1 MKVSNANAV
10 FNHTLL
16 YCIIAN
22 KGIVYP
28 AMSSIECGIGFKAY
42 SLSGII
48 NGFIEAYKKKI

>member
-10 FNHTLL
+10 FNHRLL

-28 AMSSIECGIGFKAY
+28 AMFIAFKAY

-48 NGFIEAYKKKI
+48 NGFIEAYKKI